1 MKRIGFI
8 GAFDKTDLIIYVSK
22 LLTEMNKKVLV
33 IDRTEQARARYV
45 VPCITPSQSY
55 VTEYEGIDFAIG
67 LDTEDDVKKYTA
79 VEALNYDYI
88 ITDIDSKK
96 AYEQTEAI
104 RNDKN
109 FFVTAFD
116 NFSLKKGLEIIG
128 KIQDK
133 VIMTKILFS
142 REMLQ
147 EEDDYLNFLSFYY
160 AIQWEK
166 EKIYF
171 PYDMGDSSAIIES
184 QRTAKIKFKFLSE
197 AYKDGLEE
205 VVWRIEPS
213 LNRNEIK
220 KILRNV

>member
-8 GAFDKTDLIIYVSK
+8 GAFDKTDLIIYVAK
-22 LLTEMNKKVLV
+22 LLAEMGKKVLV
-33 IDRTEQARARYV
+33 IDRTELGRARYI

-55 VTEYEGIDFAIG
+55 LTEYEGIDFAIG
-67 LDTEDDVKKYTA
+67 LNTEEDIKKYL
-79 VEALNYDYI
+79 VVQDLNYDYI
-88 ITDIDSKK
+88 ILDIDSKT
-96 AYEQTEAI
+96 AYQQTEAI
-104 RNDKN
+104 KNDRN

-116 NFSLKKGLEIIG
+116 NFSLKRGLEIIG

-133 VIMTKILFS
+133 AIMTKILFS

-166 EKIYF
+166 DKIYF

-184 QRTAKIKFKFLSE
+184 QRTAKVKFKFLSD

-205 VVWRIEPS
+205 VVCKIEPTI
-213 LNRNEIK
+213 NRNEIK

>member
-1 MKRIGFI
+1 MRRIGFI

-33 IDRTEQARARYV
+33 IDRTELDRARYI

-55 VTEYEGIDFAIG
+55 LTEYEGIDFAIG
-67 LDTEDDVKKYTA
+67 LNTEEDVKKYLA
-79 VEALNYDYI
+79 VQDLNYDYI
-88 ITDIDSKK
+88 ITDIDSKE
-96 AYEQTEAI
+96 AYVETDAMK
-104 RNDKN
+104 NDKN

-128 KIQDK
+128 KLQDK
-133 VIMTKILFS
+133 AIMTKILFS
-142 REMLQ
+142 REMIQ

-166 EKIYF
+166 DKIYF

-184 QRTAKIKFKFLSE
+184 QRTAKVKFKFLSD

-205 VVWRIEPS
+205 VVCKIEPDI
-213 LNRNEIK
+213 NRNEIK

>member
-22 LLTEMNKKVLV
+22 LLAEMGKKVLV
-33 IDRTEQARARYV
+33 IDRTEQDRARYV

-55 VTEYEGIDFAIG
+55 VTEYEGVDFSIG
-67 LDTEDDVKKYTA
+67 LNTEDDVKKYLA
-79 VEALNYDYI
+79 VQELSYDYI
-88 ITDIDSKK
+88 ITDIDSKN
-96 AYEQTEAI
+96 AFQQTDAMK
-104 RNDKN
+104 NDKN

-116 NFSLKKGLEIIG
+116 NYSLKKGLDIIG
-128 KIQDK
+128 KLQDK
-133 VIMTKILFS
+133 AIMTKILFS

-160 AIQWEK
+160 AIQWEE

-171 PYDMGDSSAIIES
+171 PYDMGDSTAIIEG
-184 QRTAKIKFKFLSE
+184 QRTAKIKFKLLSE

-205 VVWRIEPS
+205 VVCKIEPE
-213 LNRNEIK
+213 LNRNEVK
-220 KILRNV
+220 RILRNV